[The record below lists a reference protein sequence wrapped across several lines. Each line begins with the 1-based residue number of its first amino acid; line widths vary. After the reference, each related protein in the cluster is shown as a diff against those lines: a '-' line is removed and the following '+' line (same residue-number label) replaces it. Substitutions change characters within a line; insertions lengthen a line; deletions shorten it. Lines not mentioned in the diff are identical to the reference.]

1 MVWHKFPHM
10 PEIGAHIIADIGV
23 TDMETLYELTI
34 REGESI
40 SHINKWCYYDEYKA
54 AVKREIRE
62 KL

>member
-1 MVWHKFPHM
+1 M